1 MNLVKRPP
9 NTHWCYSQPQSLR
22 CWSSRG
28 QLTAKAPV
36 ALATCSTRFS
46 TTSWVAR
53 SHLAKPTQNESGQAA
68 VEFALVLPFVILA
81 VASLFVAARV
91 VADQLALWHGA
102 YAGAYAA
109 SLQPDNAEAIQQAVV
124 TETGISNVS
133 VSTTRADPYITVSVS
148 TTRTIPLFIF
158 SWSVR
163 AFTMNADVTIHI
175 QDT

>member
-1 MNLVKRPP
+1 MVKVP
-9 NTHWCYSQPQSLR
+9 
-22 CWSSRG
+22 
-28 QLTAKAPV
+28 AE
-36 ALATCSTRFS
+36 LATCSTKYS
-46 TTSWVAR
+46 TTSWVAH

-133 VSTTRADPYITVSVS
+133 VSTTRADPYITVSVA
-148 TTRTIPLFIF
+148 TTRTMPLFIF
-158 SWSVR
+158 GWSVH
-163 AFTMNADVTIHI
+163 AFTLHADVTIRI

>member
-1 MNLVKRPP
+1 M
-9 NTHWCYSQPQSLR
+9 
-22 CWSSRG
+22 
-28 QLTAKAPV
+28 AKSPR
-36 ALATCSTRFS
+36 TD
-46 TTSWVAR
+46 
-53 SHLAKPTQNESGQAA
+53 SGQAA

-148 TTRTIPLFIF
+148 TTRNMPLFIF
-158 SWSVR
+158 GWSVH
-163 AFTMNADVTIHI
+163 AFTLHADVTIRI